1 MTAEPTLQNRTRDAG
16 FTLLETVIVVIIMG
30 IIVPVLAFAFSVVV
44 RTTPSAE
51 DRADD
56 ARSLLNLTTHLSQ
69 DVSSTR
75 EDGFFIG
82 PSPAPAGGCALSPL
96 QLASIN
102 LLELRWSE
110 GTEHYVTNYRWAN
123 TGVGKGQILRFSCQ
137 QGQAAR
143 QARMTP
149 DMNAVPSGVFGVA
162 PLELTAAPTTMTDG
176 TPGIKGIQFVVL
188 IYDDFGIQRE
198 LLSLDA
204 TTTNVLTTLPG
215 SSGGSSGS
223 NTAPLAPPLQVTITP
238 PATRVETLPAYDPD
252 AGDALFTTF
261 ANGLPPAWDI
271 RATGV
276 TLEITPDPAAV
287 PDDYPIVY
295 RVTDPYGA
303 STDGQLLVTIAS
315 PGLNQPPV
323 ANSLR
328 LRASRGVEAIATL
341 DFSDPDL
348 PVGFVMTPVLDPATI
363 PPGWS
368 AAVNGNEVRITP
380 SATAS
385 GTRVIRYQ
393 VTDDVGQT
401 ATSQITVNV
410 CTVSLVSTS
419 PSPAT
424 VAVGKSGNLGQNL
437 TIEITSNGACDP
449 LVVGF
454 LPNSDVAVESTVNF
468 NTSTVVTIRK
478 NSGFAWTQPAS
489 GTPRVVPLNIRQ
501 GANGEVELTVNLTT
515 TG

>member
-1 MTAEPTLQNRTRDAG
+1 MQARTRDAG
-16 FTLLETVIVVIIMG
+16 FTLLETVIVVVIMG
-30 IIVPVLAFAFSVVV
+30 IVVPVLAFAFSVVV

-82 PSPAPAGGCALSPL
+82 PDPAPPGGCLETSLPAV
-96 QLASIN
+96 SIN

-110 GTEHYVTNYRWAN
+110 GAERYITNYRWVS
-123 TGVGKGQILRFSCQ
+123 TGPGKGQIHRFACQ

-143 QARMTP
+143 LARMTP
-149 DMNAVPSGVFGVA
+149 DMNEVPSGMFGVA
-162 PLELTAAPTTMTDG
+162 PVEITEAPTTMTDG

-215 SSGGSSGS
+215 SSGGSGGS
-223 NTAPLAPPLQVTITP
+223 NTAPVAPPLQITITP

-252 AGDALFTTF
+252 GDVLFTTF
-261 ANGLPPAWDI
+261 PNGLPAAWDI

-276 TLEITPDPAAV
+276 DLEITPDPLAA
-287 PDDYPIVY
+287 PRDYPILY
-295 RVTDPYGA
+295 RVTDPSGA
-303 STDGQLLVTIAS
+303 STDGQLLVTIAA
-315 PGLNQPPV
+315 PGPNQPPI
-323 ANSLR
+323 ANSVSI
-328 LRASRGVEAIATL
+328 RASQGVEAVATL
-341 DFSDPDL
+341 DFSDVDL

-363 PPGWS
+363 PAGWTT
-368 AAVNGNEVRITP
+368 AVTGNVVTITP

-385 GTRVIRYQ
+385 GTTVIRYQ

-401 ATSQITVNV
+401 VTSQITVNV
-410 CTVSLVSTS
+410 CTVSLVSIS
-419 PSPAT
+419 PSNRT
-424 VAVGKSGNLGQNL
+424 VRVRNSGDLDQAV

-449 LVVGF
+449 LVVGV
-454 LPNSDVAVESTVNF
+454 LPNSDLLVEVMENF
-468 NTSTVVTIRK
+468 NASNVVTIRK
-478 NSGFAWTQPAS
+478 NNAYAWTRPAA
-489 GTPRVVPLNIRQ
+489 GTPRVVPLNVRQ
-501 GANGEVELTVNLTT
+501 GANGDIELSVDLITT
-515 TG
+515 D

>member
-1 MTAEPTLQNRTRDAG
+1 
-16 FTLLETVIVVIIMG
+16 MG
-30 IIVPVLAFAFSVVV
+30 IVVPVLAFAFSVVV

-82 PSPAPAGGCALSPL
+82 TSAPGGGCALSPV
-96 QLASIN
+96 QVASIN
-102 LLELRWSE
+102 LLELHWSE
-110 GTEHYVTNYRWAN
+110 GSERYVTNYRWVN
-123 TGVGKGQILRFSCQ
+123 TGPGKGQIHRFACQ
-137 QGQAAR
+137 QGQVAKR
-143 QARMTP
+143 ARMTP
-149 DMNAVPSGVFGVA
+149 DLNEVPTGMFQPA
-162 PLELTAAPTTMTDG
+162 PVEITEARTTMTDG
-176 TPGIKGIQFVVL
+176 APGIKGIQFVVL

-215 SSGGSSGS
+215 SSGGSGGS
-223 NTAPLAPPLQVTITP
+223 NTAPIAPPLQITITP

-252 AGDALFTTF
+252 GDVLFTTF
-261 ANGLPPAWDI
+261 PNGLEPAWDI

-276 TLEITPDPAAV
+276 NLEITPDPLAAAG
-287 PDDYPIVY
+287 DYSILY
-295 RVTDPYGA
+295 RVTDPTGA
-303 STDGQLLVTIAS
+303 SADGQLLVTIAAA
-315 PGLNQPPV
+315 GANEPPT
-323 ANSLR
+323 ANSVSI
-328 LRASRGVEAIATL
+328 RASQGVEAVAPLEI
-341 DFSDPDL
+341 SDPDL

-363 PPGWS
+363 PAGWTT
-368 AAVNGNEVRITP
+368 AVTGNEVRITP

-385 GTRVIRYQ
+385 GTTVIRYQ

-410 CTVSLVSTS
+410 CAVSFVSIS
-419 PSPAT
+419 PSNGT
-424 VAVGKSGNLGQNL
+424 VAVRNSGNLDQAV

-454 LPNSDVAVESTVNF
+454 LPNSDLEVEVTENF
-468 NTSTVVTIRK
+468 NASNVVTIAK
-478 NSGFAWTQPAS
+478 NNAYAWTRPVA
-489 GTPRVVPLNIRQ
+489 GTPRVVPLNVRQ
-501 GANGEVELTVNLTT
+501 GANGEIELSVDLITT
-515 TG
+515 D